1 MTRSRVLIRALVL
14 TLIIAVI
21 LFFGRAIL
29 DVSMFLIS
37 VLLLPVLFL
46 VLGWFIF
53 SVWGRTYLRAWH
65 IRRIRNARDLR
76 EAVERGR
83 NRI

>member
-1 MTRSRVLIRALVL
+1 MTRSRVLIRGLILA
-14 TLIIAVI
+14 LIIAVI
-21 LFFGRAIL
+21 LFFGRGIL
-29 DVSMFLIS
+29 DVSMFLTS
-37 VLLLPVLFL
+37 VLLFPALFL

-53 SVWGRTYLRAWH
+53 SVWGRTYLRAWR

-83 NRI
+83 PSA